1 MNATLK
7 TLIVDDE
14 PLARELLASMLAAH
28 PEVEVIGMAG
38 SVAEARAFLERETPD
53 VLFLDIEMPGARGL
67 DLRGDLLPGTSTIF
81 VTAFADYA
89 LEAFD
94 FGARGYL
101 LKPVDP
107 SRLAPRTCAGALG
120 SGAFGCGGRARRDC
134 GRGRK
139 NLLHSLEANPV
150 DRGVPELHFSP
161 ASGSRPLGAGFA
173 DPLRVGPVAAH
184 AKLRAPEPLAHR
196 PPAADPD
203 GALAISRRD
212 LCGFYGL
219 QAPPF
224 AWPHRRPAFEDSPQR
239 TLRGIGRPL
248 FSQSGGF
255 VRN

>member
-7 TLIVDDE
+7 TLIVDDD

-67 DLRGDLLPGTSTIF
+67 DLWGDLLPGTSTIF

-107 SRLAPRTCAGALG
+107 SRLARAMCCAPCESACELF
-120 SGAFGCGGRARRDC
+120 GAF
-134 GRGRK
+134 
-139 NLLHSLEANPV
+139 
-150 DRGVPELHFSP
+150 
-161 ASGSRPLGAGFA
+161 
-173 DPLRVGPVAAH
+173 
-184 AKLRAPEPLAHR
+184 
-196 PPAADPD
+196 
-203 GALAISRRD
+203 SRRD
-212 LCGFYGL
+212 LI
-219 QAPPF
+219 A
-224 AWPHRRPAFEDSPQR
+224 ARPSPC
-239 TLRGIGRPL
+239 T
-248 FSQSGGF
+248 
-255 VRN
+255 